1 MRIYFYLLLVFILF
15 ASQTNIAY
23 SQKAPIPK
31 SKNAFVVISHR
42 GNHVA
47 AQENTLAAFQNAINV
62 GADYVEIDLR
72 TSKDSQLVIMH
83 DATVNRMTNGI
94 GKVSDLTWAELKQL
108 KVIEKNH
115 PEWPEQSI
123 PLFSEVL
130 KLCKGK
136 INIYLDFKNAD
147 VNASYQALKKAGMQH
162 SVIVYINAAHQLVE
176 WKKIA
181 PQIPLMV
188 SLPDSVQSAAELNS
202 FLDQYKI
209 HLLDGSYKEYTVEMV
224 KAAKAKNIPVWP
236 DIQSATEGPE
246 QWEKAINLGF
256 TGLQTDHPEAMV
268 NYLKNKKRRS

>member
-1 MRIYFYLLLVFILF
+1 MKIYSYLLLVFILS
-15 ASQTNIAY
+15 ASQTNVVDG
-23 SQKAPIPK
+23 QKAPIPK

-94 GKVSDLTWAELKQL
+94 GKVSDLSWAELKQL

-176 WKKIA
+176 WKRIA

-224 KAAKAKNIPVWP
+224 NAAKAKNIPVWP

>member
-1 MRIYFYLLLVFILF
+1 MKIYSYLLLVFILS
-15 ASQTNIAY
+15 ASQTNVVDG
-23 SQKAPIPK
+23 QKAPIPK

-94 GKVSDLTWAELKQL
+94 GKVSDLSWAELKQL

-176 WKKIA
+176 WKRIA

-188 SLPDSVQSAAELNS
+188 SLPDSVQSAAQLNS

-224 KAAKAKNIPVWP
+224 NAAKAKNIPVWP

-246 QWEKAINLGF
+246 QWKKAINLGF

>member
-15 ASQTNIAY
+15 ASQTNVVY

-42 GNHVA
+42 GNHLA
-47 AQENTLAAFQNAINV
+47 AQENTLAAFQNAIKV

-94 GKVSDLTWAELKQL
+94 GKVSNLTWAELKQL

-147 VNASYQALKKAGMQH
+147 VNASYQALKKAGMQN

-188 SLPDSVQSAAELNS
+188 SLPDSVQSAAQLNS
-202 FLDQYKI
+202 FLDQNKI

-224 KAAKAKNIPVWP
+224 NAAKAKNIPVWP

-246 QWEKAINLGF
+246 QWEKAINFGF